1 MGSARDRLET
11 ILRESRPN
19 AFCFTC
25 IASILEV
32 SVLQVRDAAQLL
44 VVDPEFRF
52 RPRRLSCVR
61 ARGRGSLVRPLPML
75 LAQGFKPDRV
85 IRVIELA
92 TGGFVLAQ

>member
-52 RPRRLSCVR
+52 RRGACHVCEREDEVIWFVR
-61 ARGRGSLVRPLPML
+61 FRA
-75 LAQGFKPDRV
+75 
-85 IRVIELA
+85 
-92 TGGFVLAQ
+92 